1 MSELYTD
8 KIITDTLRENYMPY
22 VMSVIISRAI
32 PEIDGFKPSHR
43 KLLYTMYKMG
53 LLSGNKMKS
62 ANVVGQTMRLNPHGD
77 AAIYETLVR
86 LARGHEALLY
96 PFVDSKGNFG
106 KHYSRDMAYAAARYT
121 ECKLEPFCQELFND
135 IDNDTVDFVDNYD
148 GTMKEPTLLPT
159 TFPNVLVNANMGI
172 AVGMASNIC
181 SFNLTEICKTTA
193 ELIRNPEHD
202 VMTTLLAPDFSTGG
216 SVVYSREI
224 MRKIYE
230 TGRGSFKVRAK
241 YTYDKKKNTIEICE
255 IPYSTTIE
263 NIMDKLAELIKAGKL
278 KEIRDAK
285 DLTDKEGLKIS
296 IELKGGTDPHT
307 LMQKLYKSTPLEDSF
322 PCNFNVLIAGM
333 PKVMGVAEI
342 LNEWIAFRTECMKR
356 GYYFDLSK
364 KKARMHLLK
373 GLRKILLDIDKA
385 IAIIRGTEE
394 DKEVIPNL
402 MIGFGI
408 DKIQAE
414 FIAEIKLRN
423 LNKEYILSK
432 LNEIKDLRAGI
443 ADIED
448 ILSNKQ
454 RFKEVMI
461 AQLEKIAEKYGKDR
475 KSDIIYEDEIEEYV
489 EEEHIDDYPVN
500 LFLTKEGYFKKITP
514 LSLRMG
520 GEQKLKEGD
529 EIILSAEATN
539 KAELIVFTDKCCA
552 YKAKAYE
559 FEDTKASAMGD
570 YLPSKLQME
579 PDEKVVFMAITYD
592 YSEKLVIF
600 YEEGKALKTDLS
612 SFETKTNRKRL
623 LKAYCEKLT
632 PIAFFSVKDENDF
645 ILTTSNSKSLILNS
659 ALIPYKAS
667 RSAQGVN
674 VINLNKKATLQKA
687 AIYTAGTL
695 EKEYSYRAKSV
706 PATPKVV
713 SELQPEQISL
723 I

>member
-1 MSELYTD
+1 MSQLYTD

-53 LLSGNKMKS
+53 LINGNKMKS

-121 ECKLEPFCQELFND
+121 ECKLEPFCQELFAD
-135 IDNDTVDFVDNYD
+135 IDNDTVDFIDNYD

-181 SFNLTEICKTTA
+181 SFNLAEVCKTTA

-202 VMTTLLAPDFSTGG
+202 VTTTLLAPDFSTGG
-216 SVVYSREI
+216 TIVYSRDV

-241 YTYDKKKNTIEICE
+241 YTYDKKKNVIEINE

-263 NIMDKLAELIKAGKL
+263 SIMDKLAELIKAGKL
-278 KEIRDAK
+278 KEVRDAK
-285 DLTDKEGLKIS
+285 DLTDKSGLKIS
-296 IELKGGTDPHT
+296 LELKGGTDPHT

-333 PKVMGVAEI
+333 PKVMGVAEL
-342 LNEWIAFRTECMKR
+342 LNEWIAFRSECMKR
-356 GYYFDLSK
+356 GYYYDMSK
-364 KKARMHLLK
+364 KKARLHLLK
-373 GLRKILLDIDKA
+373 GLQKILLDIDKA

-408 DKIQAE
+408 DKTQAE

-423 LNKEYILSK
+423 LNKEYILNK
-432 LNEIKDLRAGI
+432 LNEIKGLRADI
-443 ADIED
+443 SDIED
-448 ILSNKQ
+448 ILSDKK
-454 RFKEVMI
+454 RFKEEMI
-461 AQLEKIAEKYGKDR
+461 VQLEKIAEKYGRDR

-529 EIILSAEATN
+529 EIILSAESTN

-570 YLPSKLQME
+570 YLPAKLQME

-600 YEEGKALKTDLS
+600 YEEGKALRTDLS
-612 SFETKTNRKRL
+612 SFETKTNRRRL

-632 PIAFFSVKDENDF
+632 PIGFFSVKEDTDF
-645 ILTTSNSKSLILNS
+645 ILTTSNNKSLIVNS

-687 AIYTAGTL
+687 AVYPAGTL
-695 EKEYSYRAKSV
+695 KKEYSYRAKSV
-706 PATPKVV
+706 PATPKVIA
-713 SELQPEQISL
+713 ELEPEQISL